1 MTCMAQHE
9 GSYLSHGTPCVRPS
23 GGADR
28 FTSTH
33 QPASQ
38 PAMALTRHLHATV
51 DKYLSNRKPFC
62 AHVQGPGTPHDA
74 EADADASDVW
84 AKLGPQTE
92 EGTSDPVPL
101 SASELATLQDV
112 DELPPA
118 AAAVL
123 YRTWDA
129 VRTGSREMSEGR
141 PLTRGGTASLHGQ
154 AAAAA
159 ARQLLASSGGLP
171 PKSASRPRTGAPGTA
186 SGTRRPLTSGE
197 YRNPLASLRC

>member
-1 MTCMAQHE
+1 M
-9 GSYLSHGTPCVRPS
+9 
-23 GGADR
+23 
-28 FTSTH
+28 
-33 QPASQ
+33 
-38 PAMALTRHLHATV
+38 V
-51 DKYLSNRKPFC
+51 DMYLSNRKVPC
-62 AHVQGPGTPHDA
+62 AYVQGPGTPHDA

-84 AKLGPQTE
+84 AKLGQTE
-92 EGTSDPVPL
+92 EGATDPVPL
-101 SASELATLQDV
+101 SASEVAALQDV

-141 PLTRGGTASLHGQ
+141 PLTRGGTTSLHGQ

-159 ARQLLASSGGLP
+159 ARKLLASSGGLP

-197 YRNPLASLRC
+197 CRKPLASLRC